1 MDPMNSVLLL
11 KTQHDDA
18 KSALCDLA
26 VIILGLNITA
36 SSQDEDSN
44 STTTD
49 SEGTCD
55 EADFDKLMDQHDHEA
70 RSKRRRLEETAN
82 TSATVH
88 KNLASVK
95 ADFCDTVKT
104 SGPNRYK
111 KSELGVKP
119 SCSWEQTIKC
129 TLKIEGHYWDRY

>member
-1 MDPMNSVLLL
+1 MQLLNNTNLLAGVYVDPMNSVLLL

-36 SSQDEDSN
+36 SSQDADSN

-55 EADFDKLMDQHDHEA
+55 
-70 RSKRRRLEETAN
+70 
-82 TSATVH
+82 
-88 KNLASVK
+88 
-95 ADFCDTVKT
+95 
-104 SGPNRYK
+104 
-111 KSELGVKP
+111 
-119 SCSWEQTIKC
+119 
-129 TLKIEGHYWDRY
+129 